1 MKRILIVNITIITLL
16 FACKSNKSSD
26 NNSKQT
32 AFSRQIDDL
41 KKSKIDSILMS
52 DIINKKLNVFSLEH
66 SEIEADY
73 KNNKIDLHDF
83 KAIHKSDVLKITPNY
98 ILLIL
103 HNPTSN
109 SVVAAT
115 FQTNGDPIQ
124 SILLYKTIGNN
135 EYHLSRAPSIKGKDF
150 LKYDSKKNE
159 FYFVDARFDT
169 EWIDY
174 PTKGKDVLTSAI
186 AYIIRINTEGK
197 FSITSRQ
204 KKSLSEISITKRI

>member
-1 MKRILIVNITIITLL
+1 MKRNLILIVKITIITLL
-16 FACKSNKSSD
+16 FACNDNKSND

-32 AFSRQIDDL
+32 AFSKQIDDL
-41 KKSKIDSILMS
+41 KNTKIDSILLS
-52 DIINKKLNVFSLEH
+52 DIINKKLNMFLLDD
-66 SEIEADY
+66 SEIETDY
-73 KNNKIDLHDF
+73 KNKEIDLREF

-103 HNPTSN
+103 HNTTSN
-109 SVVAAT
+109 SIVAAT

-150 LKYDSKKNE
+150 LKYDSNKNE
-159 FYFVDARFDT
+159 FYFVDVRFDT
-169 EWIDY
+169 EWINY
-174 PTKGKDVLTSAI
+174 PTKGKDILTSAI
-186 AYIIRINTEGK
+186 AYTVRINTNGK

-204 KKSLSEISITKRI
+204 KKSLSEL